1 MSGCMLTFS
10 PDLTLNLDLF
20 YELVCELVFYS
31 VDGVKVNKQ
40 NKEKALDLELS
51 YMAGNLSEGMK
62 VL

>member
-51 YMAGNLSEGMK
+51 VTRQEIFQRA
-62 VL
+62 